1 MSANDPS
8 DRIAGVDQGATET
21 AEDVTGRNAGSAAIS
36 ADTSGDHHLILRNTC
51 AADYDDIAA
60 MMDLVYHSEGGAWSR
75 KQFAAQLGR
84 FPEGQLC
91 IEDKGRVV
99 AAAVSMVVDYERFG
113 DQHTYHRITG
123 RGFLTNHDPSGD
135 TLYGVDVL
143 VHPDYR
149 AMRLGRRL
157 YDARKELAEN
167 LELRR
172 IIIGGRIPGY
182 RAWAPRA
189 TPAQYIEQVRR
200 KEIHDPVLSFQLAN
214 DFHVRRVVRDYWPS
228 DVDSGGHA
236 VLLEWNNI
244 YYDEQQQLIGR
255 RKSVVRVG
263 VVQWQMRSVSD
274 IDDLLSQVAFF
285 VDAVASYK
293 ADFVLFPELFNAPLL
308 AHVGGET
315 PADAMRALAAMTEQI
330 REAMVRMAVANNIHI
345 IAGSMPEYRDGA
357 LYNVSWLC
365 RRDGSSAPQYKLH
378 ITPDEAF
385 YWGLQGG
392 NRLEVFD
399 TDAGRVGILVCYDVQ
414 FPELSRLLANRGIDI
429 LFVPF
434 WTDTRNAYL
443 RVRHCAMAR
452 AIENEIYVVI
462 AGNVGNLPNVE
473 NMDIQYAQSAVFT
486 PSDFAFSQDAIA
498 AEATPNTETTLIV
511 DLDVDLLREL
521 RRHGSVRNRRDRR
534 ADLVEVRWIGD
545 QPLPAIVEA
554 EPDVQPVTPPD
565 DEEPAPEIKA
575 PRVRPRRP
583 VRDRS

>member
-1 MSANDPS
+1 MAARS
-8 DRIAGVDQGATET
+8 DHHPDSTSLPPADADTAGVGLSD
-21 AEDVTGRNAGSAAIS
+21 
-36 ADTSGDHHLILRNTC
+36 GDHRLVLRHSRLS
-51 AADYDDIAA
+51 DFDDIAEV
-60 MMDLVYHSEGGAWSR
+60 MDLAYKKEGGAWTR
-75 KQFAAQLGR
+75 GQFAAQLSR

-99 AAAVSMVVDYERFG
+99 AAAASMIVDYDRFG
-113 DQHTYHRITG
+113 DRHTYQRITG
-123 RGFLTNHDPSGD
+123 RGFLTNHDPAGD
-135 TLYGVDVL
+135 TLYGVDVV

-157 YDARKELAEN
+157 YDARKELAES

-172 IIIGGRIPGY
+172 IILGGRIPGY
-182 RAWAPRA
+182 HNWADKL
-189 TPAQYIEQVRR
+189 TPARYIEQVRL

-214 DFHVRRVVRDYWPS
+214 DFHVRRVVRDYWPT

-244 YYDEQQQLIGR
+244 YYDEQQRLIGG
-255 RKSVVRVG
+255 RKTVVRTG
-263 VVQWQMRSVSD
+263 VVQWQMRTVAGL
-274 IDDLLSQVAFF
+274 DDLLSHVAFF

-293 ADFVLFPELFNAPLL
+293 ADFVIFPEMFNGPLL
-308 AHVGGET
+308 AHVGGHS
-315 PADAMRALAAMTEQI
+315 PADAMRALAGWTDQI
-330 REAMVRMAVANNIHI
+330 RDAMVRMAVANNINI
-345 IAGSMPEYRDGA
+345 IAGSMPVYRDGA

-365 RRDGSSAPQYKLH
+365 RRDGSSDAQYKLH
-378 ITPDEAF
+378 ITPDEVA
-385 YWGLQGG
+385 YWGMQGG
-392 NRLEVFD
+392 DKLEVFD
-399 TDAGRVGILVCYDVQ
+399 TDAGRVGILVCYDIQ

-462 AGNVGNLPNVE
+462 AGNVGNLPNVA

-486 PSDFAFSQDAIA
+486 PSDFAFSQDAVA

-511 DLDVDLLREL
+511 DLDLDLLREL

-534 ADLVEVRWIGD
+534 TDLTDIRWIGD
-545 QPLPAIVEA
+545 RELQPIVEP
-554 EPDVQPVTPPD
+554 EPDVMPAVLPGGD
-565 DEEPAPEIKA
+565 AEPEPEGR
-575 PRVRPRRP
+575 PQRVRSRRP
-583 VRDRS
+583 DAG